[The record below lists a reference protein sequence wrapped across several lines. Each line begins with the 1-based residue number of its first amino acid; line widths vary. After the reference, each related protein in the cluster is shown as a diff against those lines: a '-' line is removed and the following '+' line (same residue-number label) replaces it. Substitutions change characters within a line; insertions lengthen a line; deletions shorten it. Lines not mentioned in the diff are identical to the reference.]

1 MPTNYLYNTIGGA
14 LTSGLS
20 YSSSF
25 LGTEEFTYMYFGFSE
40 YISEIG
46 L

>member
-14 LTSGLS
+14 LTSGLA
-20 YSSSF
+20 YSFSS
-25 LGTEEFTYMYFGFSE
+25 LGTEEFTYMYFGFAE
-40 YISEIG
+40 YLSEIG